1 MDPLRADFDS
11 PRYRRRAEKSIEE
24 RINEG
29 EDPGQFMPTVG
40 DRDMIT
46 AFKQSIARRMIYYGE
61 AKHERNGGTR
71 RSDWERPA
79 PENVTPTHVVDVPIE
94 VEVQIE
100 EDGQKKT
107 QKYAWD
113 YKTCNIKKA
122 TSYTD
127 IRRVFII
134 KDEGL
139 LLDIRETLSWLSASE
154 GTGRH
159 EIVKAQLE
167 EELSYDNVNNQV
179 IMQVMYQNIQDG
191 KQMLPHMKYNPRG
204 HGKKK
209 DKK

>member
-1 MDPLRADFDS
+1 MDPFRVHSGGPDRS
-11 PRYRRRAEKSIEE
+11 SEKSIEE

-29 EDPGQFMPTVG
+29 ADPGQFMPTAG

-46 AFKQSIARRMIYYGE
+46 AFKQSQARRMIYYGE
-61 AKHERNGGTR
+61 PKNARNDGTR

-79 PENVTPTHVVDVPIE
+79 PENVIPAHVIDVPIE
-94 VEVQIE
+94 VEVEVE
-100 EDGQKKT
+100 EDGVKRAKKYT
-107 QKYAWD
+107 WD
-113 YKTCNIKKA
+113 YKTHDTKKFSNS
-122 TSYTD
+122 TEF
-127 IRRVFII
+127 RRVFII

-139 LLDIRETLSWLSASE
+139 LLDIRDTLSYLSASE

-167 EELSYDNVNNQV
+167 AELSYDNVNNQI

-191 KQMLPHMKYNPRG
+191 KQMLPRTRYHPRG